1 MVNSL
6 FKKPCC
12 TFLNS
17 TLFTHYLVDSIP
29 HSQRLFFEG
38 VEEPVV
44 YKPLTTFTERL
55 VATKQSI
62 CLIVVIKYSKL
73 SLRLL
78 EPI

>member
-17 TLFTHYLVDSIP
+17 ALFTHYLVDSIP

-38 VEEPVV
+38 VEEPIE
-44 YKPLTTFTERL
+44 YKPLTIFTGRL

-62 CLIVVIKYSKL
+62 CLILIIKYSKL